1 MTGPSLRMKGV
12 SESCV
17 EKIGGNAFALCR
29 YRDRCPEFRGLD
41 PERISRPKDIG
52 ACRMFQKYKE
62 EGIHDQS

>member
-1 MTGPSLRMKGV
+1 MTKPSWCMKGV

-29 YRDRCPEFRGLD
+29 YKDRCPEFRGLD
-41 PERISRPKDIG
+41 PEGISRPKDIG